1 MSAGALRSRTKQLV
15 NEHIHTVTEELIE
28 RTGDTEAQ
36 LHVNQGIIQGARIA
50 MQLMDAA
57 YQEIGN

>member
-15 NEHIHTVTEELIE
+15 AEYTQTITEELIT
-28 RTGDTEAQ
+28 RIGDTEAQ
-36 LHVNQGIIQGARIA
+36 MHVNQGIIQGVRIA
-50 MQLMDAA
+50 MAFMDDA